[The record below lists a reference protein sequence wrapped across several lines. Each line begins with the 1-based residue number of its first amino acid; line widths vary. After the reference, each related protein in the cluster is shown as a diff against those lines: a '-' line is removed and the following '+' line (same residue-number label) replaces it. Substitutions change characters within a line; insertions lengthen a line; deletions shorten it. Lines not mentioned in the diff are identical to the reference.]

1 MATIKLS
8 KTNVDRLTCPPDK
21 KQVFLREAGGFGV
34 RATAN
39 SKSYI
44 FQGKLDGNVIRMTIG
59 DVETWFLDEARK
71 EARRLKTIIDSGR
84 DPRII
89 KKEKTDADIAK
100 RKTIEAEKLP
110 AIELWPRYMEHC
122 STRQKRPWSDT
133 YKKQHEYLVDAGGK
147 PKTRGRKKGEGP
159 VTLKGPLY
167 DLLQMPL
174 VAIDA
179 NAIEAWLKQNANR
192 PAVAEFA
199 YSRLRA
205 FMNWCNKQG
214 TYRGKVKVDAFTDD
228 NVKDQVPELQAR
240 EDRLDRLDLKPWF
253 QAVRELPNPIH
264 AAYLQITL
272 LTGCR
277 RGELAPLKWEHVN
290 FKHGTLILSGKTG
303 TRTITMPPYIRS
315 LLLDLKKQTGPT
327 VVSMDGTSP
336 EWEPSPYV
344 FTSPTAESG
353 YIQEPRYSHEKAV
366 QAAGI
371 GHVSIHGL
379 RRTFGSMSDSIGVD
393 LPHGVVL
400 QIQGHKPQGTA
411 ERHYRVRKMEELAPW
426 HAKYEKWI
434 LEQAGIEQPQE
445 EKPRL
450 KAVNGGMN

>member
-39 SKSYI
+39 SKAYI

-84 DPRII
+84 DPRVIRD
-89 KKEKTDADIAK
+89 EAMAADAAK
-100 RKTIEAEKLP
+100 REKAKQEETP

-122 STRQKRPWSDT
+122 STRQKRPWSANT
-133 YKKQHEYLVDAGGK
+133 QKHHKYLVDPGGK

-179 NAIEAWLKQNANR
+179 PTIEAWLKQNNHR

-205 FMNWCNKQG
+205 FMNWCNKQSA
-214 TYRGKVKVDAFTDD
+214 YKGKVKVDAFSDD
-228 NVKDQVPELQAR
+228 NVKDQVPELKAR
-240 EDRLDRLDLKPWF
+240 SDRLDRLDLKPWF

-290 FKHGTLILSGKTG
+290 FRHGTLTLSGKTG
-303 TRTITMPPYIRS
+303 TRTIPMPPYIRS
-315 LLLDLKKQTGPT
+315 LLMELKHHTRPT
-327 VVSMDGTSP
+327 VVSMDRTSP
-336 EWEPSPYV
+336 DYTPSPYV
-344 FTSPTAESG
+344 FPSHSAKSG
-353 YIQEPRYSHEKAV
+353 HIQEPRYSHEKAV

-400 QIQGHKPQGTA
+400 QIQGHKPKGTA
-411 ERHYRVRKMEELAPW
+411 EQHYRVRKIEELAPW
-426 HAKYEKWI
+426 NAKYEKWI
-434 LEQAGIEQPQE
+434 LEQAGIEQPRE
-445 EKPRL
+445 ESPRL
-450 KAVNGGMN
+450 RAVNGGMN